1 MLKSTATLLT
11 PIFVKDPVIAVLP
24 ADVGPPKRN
33 AKQTIPK
40 HKNSLRVKDIAW
52 TADVVISA
60 DIFKPQCKKEAF
72 QPPFQNSP
80 KD

>member
-1 MLKSTATLLT
+1 MFIA
-11 PIFVKDPVIAVLP
+11 PAMINIFAKGVVTAVLML
-24 ADVGPPKRN
+24 AGQLKRN
-33 AKQTIPK
+33 ARQIIRVN
-40 HKNSLRVKDIAW
+40 KNSLRVKDIAW

>member
-33 AKQTIPK
+33 AKQTIL
-40 HKNSLRVKDIAW
+40 NIRNFMAEIDIAW
-52 TADVVISA
+52 IADVVISA